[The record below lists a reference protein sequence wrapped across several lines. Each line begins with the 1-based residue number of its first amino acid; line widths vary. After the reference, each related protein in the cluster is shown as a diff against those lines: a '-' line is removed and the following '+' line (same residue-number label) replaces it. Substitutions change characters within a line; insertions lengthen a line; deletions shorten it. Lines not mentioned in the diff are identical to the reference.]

1 MQITKMRHQPKLRRS
16 KRLQISK
23 SHPNIKRR
31 KLNVVEQRSTMK
43 ITDLNDDCLQIIFG
57 FLDLRD
63 VFSVAVSSEWLRFAA
78 GSVFTRK
85 FVKKSLLID
94 IHRRCQNK
102 AIDTFNTAPT
112 AFWIKVQDMKTCL
125 QFIRCFGTSIT
136 QVVISR
142 QLNNKYS
149 EYLDQYLSEYCSNT
163 LVDISIYDNAHF
175 SAMSF
180 QKPFTK
186 LQDVFINNSDLS
198 NQLPSFVKWFPNL
211 RYLQLCE
218 VRVDRRFVGASFPHL
233 EHLFIEINNHD
244 PRDGF
249 SPKNVAD
256 LLRLNPQLRSLSIN
270 LPGYQ
275 RTTLSTLLNIVSRD
289 SSISELNLSTES
301 YSARA
306 NAAELIGFA
315 KGRPSL
321 VQIDLEQFRFSVDDV
336 IQIIRQLKAL
346 NWFRF
351 MLESDAE
358 LNHLRSQ
365 LDDEWRAST
374 PMIRVHPRRCTVILE
389 RNS

>member
-85 FVKKSLLID
+85 FVKRSLLID

-175 SAMSF
+175 
-180 QKPFTK
+180 
-186 LQDVFINNSDLS
+186 
-198 NQLPSFVKWFPNL
+198 
-211 RYLQLCE
+211 
-218 VRVDRRFVGASFPHL
+218 
-233 EHLFIEINNHD
+233 
-244 PRDGF
+244 
-249 SPKNVAD
+249 
-256 LLRLNPQLRSLSIN
+256 
-270 LPGYQ
+270 
-275 RTTLSTLLNIVSRD
+275 
-289 SSISELNLSTES
+289 
-301 YSARA
+301 
-306 NAAELIGFA
+306 
-315 KGRPSL
+315 
-321 VQIDLEQFRFSVDDV
+321 
-336 IQIIRQLKAL
+336 
-346 NWFRF
+346 
-351 MLESDAE
+351 
-358 LNHLRSQ
+358 
-365 LDDEWRAST
+365 
-374 PMIRVHPRRCTVILE
+374 
-389 RNS
+389 